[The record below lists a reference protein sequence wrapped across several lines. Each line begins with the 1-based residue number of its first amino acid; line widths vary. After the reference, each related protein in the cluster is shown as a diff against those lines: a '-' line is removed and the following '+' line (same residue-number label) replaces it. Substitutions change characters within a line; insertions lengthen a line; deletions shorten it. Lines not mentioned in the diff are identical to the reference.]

1 MNRRTEMGGAVVEK
15 EKIKDR
21 RWRAEGRRKVA
32 QKDKR
37 DTLISFTFDMLDNF
51 TGGTS
56 QC

>member
-1 MNRRTEMGGAVVEK
+1 MGGAVVEK
-15 EKIKDR
+15 EKVKDR

-32 QKDKR
+32 QKDKG